1 MSQIVIHLVN
11 PRKHAHFM
19 NEHPG
24 ADLLAEKLAYLNAWS
39 LLDNKPAAHWPAALA
54 DLYSADVA
62 WHGPHPINAHV
73 GAANVVEKFWQPF
86 LHAFPDLE
94 RRDDIVIA
102 GSFKGGKWIAATGYY
117 TATFT
122 RDWLRIRATGGVVNI
137 RYGEFSRMDGGRVH
151 EVYIIID
158 ILDIMYQAG
167 CWPVTLPKSRGPL
180 DRVPGP
186 VSRDG
191 VAIILAS
198 TRESDASLELVEA
211 MIKGLMEYD
220 GETLD
225 SMAMERFWHPHM
237 MWYGPAGIGSSRQLK
252 GFQQVHQIP
261 FLGAFPDRRGGDHK
275 ARIGDGAFVGSTG
288 WPSVR
293 ATHRGTWQGVPAT
306 NRAISMRVMDFW
318 RREENLLRETWVFID
333 MIELLLQMDIDVMAS
348 V

>member
-1 MSQIVIHLVN
+1 
-11 PRKHAHFM
+11 M
-19 NEHPG
+19 NEHSL

-39 LLDNKPAAHWPAALA
+39 LLDKQASAQWPKALTE
-54 DLYSADVA
+54 LYSADVT
-62 WHGPHPINAHV
+62 WHGPHPINAHH
-73 GAANVVEKFWQPF
+73 GAANVVEKFWLPF
-86 LHAFPDLE
+86 LHSFADLE

-102 GSFKGGKWIAATGYY
+102 GSFKGGKWIGATGYY

-122 RDWLRIRATGGVVNI
+122 HDWLGIRATGGVVNI
-137 RYGEFSRMDGGRVH
+137 RYGEFSRVRAGRVH
-151 EVYIIID
+151 EVYVIVD
-158 ILDIMYQAG
+158 ILDIMHQAG
-167 CWPVTLPKSRGPL
+167 CWPAVLPKSRGPL

-186 VSRDG
+186 ASRDG
-191 VAIILAS
+191 VTIDSAS
-198 TRESDASLELVEA
+198 SHESDVSLKLVEA

-220 GETLD
+220 GKTLA

-293 ATHRGTWQGVPAT
+293 ATHLGPWQGVPAT

-318 RREENLLRETWVFID
+318 RRDDNLLRENWVFID
-333 MIELLLQMDIDVMAS
+333 MIELLLQMDVDVMG
-348 V
+348 VM